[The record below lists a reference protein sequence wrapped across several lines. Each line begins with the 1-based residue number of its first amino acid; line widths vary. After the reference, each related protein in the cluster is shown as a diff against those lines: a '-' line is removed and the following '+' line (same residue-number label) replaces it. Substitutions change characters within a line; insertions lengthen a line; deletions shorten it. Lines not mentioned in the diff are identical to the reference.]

1 MEWWIVN
8 ALVGIVGCGLVWIG
22 FWAGCDFRKH
32 QASEA
37 EKRAKQ
43 AEANWDAAVRGASRE
58 IGLLNE
64 RLRKAVARRTA
75 ADATVDRILD
85 VIHEDRNK
93 QAERD
98 TMNAG
103 TSSSGQ

>member
-1 MEWWIVN
+1 MGSLLIVF
-8 ALVGIVGCGLVWIG
+8 AGLTGVACG
-22 FWAGCDFRKH
+22 FWAGCDFRKY
-32 QASEA
+32 QVREA

-58 IGLLNE
+58 IGLLHE

-85 VIHEDRNK
+85 VIHEDREK